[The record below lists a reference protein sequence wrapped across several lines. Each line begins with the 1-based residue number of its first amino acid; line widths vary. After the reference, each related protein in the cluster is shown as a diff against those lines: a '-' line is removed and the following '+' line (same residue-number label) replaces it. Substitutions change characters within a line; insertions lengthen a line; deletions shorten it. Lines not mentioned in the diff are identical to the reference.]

1 MKEGRHERGLE
12 RRDGEMGSDGGGWSV
27 RWRDGSRAGDDGGL

>member
-1 MKEGRHERGLE
+1 MKEVWRGE
-12 RRDGEMGSDGGGWSV
+12 MEHEMGSDGGGWSV